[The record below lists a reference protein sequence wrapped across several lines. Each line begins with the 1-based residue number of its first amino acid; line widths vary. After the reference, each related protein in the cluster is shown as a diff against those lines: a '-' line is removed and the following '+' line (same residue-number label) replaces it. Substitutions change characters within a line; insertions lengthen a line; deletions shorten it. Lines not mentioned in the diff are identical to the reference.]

1 MTTGSHALV
10 IGGSVGGLLAT
21 SFLRQ
26 IGWTVT
32 VFERTEGDLTGRGA
46 GLGMSEELMQALR
59 RIGAPFEPSMGAVHE
74 SYVWIDADGR
84 VVYEL
89 PRPTAG
95 STWSRVYRP
104 LRDIVPNDIYRQG
117 MALARVEQDAR
128 SVTAI
133 FADGVRVTAD
143 LLVAADGVFSTVRRQ
158 LAPTVEPRYAGYVAW
173 RGIMEERDLPKE
185 TLHAVDGRIVFCF
198 PEGEMLLSMPVP
210 GPGEDMRPGHRQVY
224 FIWYRPADEHLLRDL
239 FTDATGRHHGVSI
252 PPPLIRPD
260 HVSAMKA
267 HARDVLPSQIAAVV
281 NGVAQPLLQAISD
294 MESQQLAFGRVA
306 ILGDAAFIARPHSAA
321 GVTKAALDAQT
332 LAESLAATQHD
343 VSSALGEY
351 ERARLDF
358 GRRLVAHARYL
369 GAYLEGRIKPP
380 NERRGHER
388 ERDPRQLIRD
398 YGAPNLLHDVDTA
411 PFRTAR
417 TGVGAGTP

>member
-1 MTTGSHALV
+1 MKSGSHALV

-26 IGWTVT
+26 IGWKVT

-59 RIGAPFEPSMGAVHE
+59 RIGAPFEPSMGTVHE
-74 SYVWIDADGR
+74 GYAWIDADGR
-84 VVYEL
+84 VVHEFS
-89 PRPTAG
+89 RPTAG
-95 STWSRVYRP
+95 STWARVYRP
-104 LRDIVPNDIYRQG
+104 LRDIVPDDIYRQG
-117 MALARVEQDAR
+117 MALSRVEQDAR

-133 FADGVRVTAD
+133 FTDGARVNAD

-158 LAPTVEPRYAGYVAW
+158 LAPAVEPRYAGYVAW
-173 RGIMEERDLPKE
+173 RGLVEERDLPKA
-185 TLHAVDGRIVFCF
+185 TLQAVQGRIAFCF

-210 GPGEDMRPGHRQVY
+210 SPGEDMRPGHRRVY
-224 FIWYRPADEHLLRDL
+224 FIWYRPADAELLSDL

-252 PPPLIRPD
+252 PPPLIRSD
-260 HVSAMKA
+260 HVAEMKA
-267 HARDVLPSQIAAVV
+267 HAQDVLPPQIVAVV
-281 NGVAQPLLQAISD
+281 HGVAQPLLQAITD
-294 MESQQLAFGRVA
+294 MESDQLAFGRVA
-306 ILGDAAFIARPHSAA
+306 IMGDAAFIARPHSAA

-332 LAESLAATQHD
+332 LADSLVAAQHDGASALAA
-343 VSSALGEY
+343 Y
-351 ERARLDF
+351 ESARLDF

-380 NERRGHER
+380 MDRRGHER
-388 ERDPRQLIRD
+388 ERDPRQIMHD

-411 PFRTAR
+411 PFRSPR
-417 TGVGAGTP
+417 TGVGAATV